1 MPVSLQMRR
10 EGNTLVPL
18 REPDLKLLEKL
29 PENRPLNIKANKPRS
44 GKGHRMYFA
53 AISAACDHW
62 PEGHAPFEDRGLD
75 NPVTKADDDLLRAW
89 LQTKAGW
96 RECITFPLEAAEAT
110 ARLIQKIRG
119 EGNYC
124 FLDPREIDGEIK
136 LCVFI
141 PDSISYDEMD
151 EEAFSPVRRAVFEL
165 IEQIVGIPADKIVY
179 ETDQSA

>member
-1 MPVSLQMRR
+1 MPISLQMRR

-18 REPDLKLLEKL
+18 REPDLKLLGKL

-53 AISAACDHW
+53 AISAACEHW
-62 PEGHAPFEDRGLD
+62 PEGHQPFQDRDQD

-89 LQTKAGW
+89 LQTKAGY
-96 RECITFPLEAAEAT
+96 RECITFPLEAAEAA
-110 ARLIQKIRG
+110 ARLIHKIRADDKF
-119 EGNYC
+119 C
-124 FLDPREIDGEIK
+124 FLDPREIESDIK

-141 PDSISYDEMD
+141 PDSIAYDEMD

-165 IEQIVGIPADKIVY
+165 IEQIVGIPADKLVY
-179 ETDQSA
+179 ESDQTA